1 MSLSDANTHHHI
13 WIIEDDENMR
23 FVYDDILK
31 HLYQITF
38 FDSLEGFAQ
47 GLSVQHPPDLLI
59 LDLVLPDGLL
69 HLSFP
74 EYAPSLKNV
83 PFLVVSALDEE
94 EAVRASLKWGALD
107 YITKP
112 FGKSEIQV
120 KIEAHMNR
128 LKPKLE
134 VEPLFRV
141 DPLTLTIFNHWGR
154 SQELTSKEFRIMS
167 LFLDAS
173 KNRIS
178 RKEIFET
185 LWANVRVS
193 QKTLDVHLSN
203 VRRKIENLKL
213 SIVLN
218 DSDYHICLHDD
229 SIEA

>member
-1 MSLSDANTHHHI
+1 MSPSDKKSNCRI

-23 FVYDDILK
+23 FVYGDILA
-31 HLYQITF
+31 HQYQLTF
-38 FDSLEGFAQ
+38 FESMEGCAQ
-47 GLSVQHPPDLLI
+47 ELAGQPAPHLLI

-69 HLSFP
+69 HQSFAQ
-74 EYAPSLKNV
+74 YANALKNV

-94 EAVRASLKWGALD
+94 EAVRASLRWGALD

-120 KIEAHMNR
+120 KIESHLKR
-128 LKPKLE
+128 LAIKDTK
-134 VEPLFRV
+134 EPIFRV
-141 DPLTLTIFNHWGR
+141 DPLTLTIFNQWGR

-167 LFLDAS
+167 LFLDTYE
-173 KNRIS
+173 NRIS

-203 VRRKIENLKL
+203 IRRKIEALKL
-213 SIVLN
+213 SIVLT
-218 DSDYHICLHDD
+218 DSDYHICVQD
-229 SIEA
+229 EAINP